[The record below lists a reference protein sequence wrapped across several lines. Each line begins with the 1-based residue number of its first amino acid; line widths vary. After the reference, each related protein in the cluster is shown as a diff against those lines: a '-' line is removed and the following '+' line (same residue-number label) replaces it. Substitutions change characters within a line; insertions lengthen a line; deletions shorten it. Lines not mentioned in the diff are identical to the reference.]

1 MKEKNE
7 NLRICNYIIINTIKL
22 LKKEKIKKVN
32 VLLLSNLINIELDN
46 DIYIISNMISYKKF
60 IDNISF
66 NYKELLKYIPRDNN
80 KNIIESIKY
89 VYNKYN
95 QVNIELYENS
105 CLN

>member
-80 KNIIESIKY
+80 KSIIESIKY

>member
-32 VLLLSNLINIELDN
+32 VLLLSNLINI
-46 DIYIISNMISYKKF
+46 IYNMISYKKF

-80 KNIIESIKY
+80 KSIIESIKY